1 MLWGRA
7 VGLAAFAIGL
17 AACGPSPDARSPHSR
32 RAAHPTVATA
42 TPDEAGARR
51 AKLIFRVD
59 GEPFPLP
66 LVAGKVAGHP
76 TKILIDSGASSHV
89 VAGWLARSIGLS
101 MKKLGDIGTDHVGK
115 QIQTFRVEG
124 AKLSIDG
131 WGRLAESPVIAMDV
145 PEVAERLGIGAIVSP
160 QQLARGKDG
169 VVLDM
174 RAGVLRTA
182 PFVETA
188 HEMAGTGSPLVT
200 LGEARVCEDRDS
212 AIPGLSFVI
221 PATID
226 GQRANL
232 LLDTGAHHSD
242 LFASSAAGQ
251 KLGPRSVPNRDEVFA
266 ASGKV
271 ARRVLYQVK
280 LAAGSFAATADV
292 DLILGAPDRS
302 CARDGALAMD
312 VLKSCVLLFGR
323 GKLAVTCGPAEDETP
338 DGDADADADP

>member
-1 MLWGRA
+1 MLRGRA
-7 VGLAAFAIGL
+7 VGLAALAIGL
-17 AACGPSPDARSPHSR
+17 AACGPTPDARSPHSR
-32 RAAHPTVATA
+32 RTAHATVANA
-42 TPDEAGARR
+42 TPEDAHLRH
-51 AKLIFRVD
+51 AKLIFRAR
-59 GEPFPLP
+59 GKAFPLP
-66 LVAGKVAGHP
+66 LVEGKVAGHP

-89 VAGWLARSIGLS
+89 VAGWLARSLGLS
-101 MKKLGDIGTDHVGK
+101 MKKLGDVGTDHVGK

-145 PEVAERLGIGAIVSP
+145 PEIVEKLGIGAIVSP
-160 QQLARGKDG
+160 QQLASGKNG
-169 VVLDM
+169 VVLDL
-174 RAGVLRTA
+174 RDGVLRTA

-242 LFASSAAGQ
+242 LFTSSPAGQ
-251 KLGPRSVPNRDEVFA
+251 KLAPRSVPNRDEVFT
-266 ASGKV
+266 ASGKLV
-271 ARRVLYQVK
+271 RRVLYQVK

-292 DLILGAPDRS
+292 DLILGAPDPS

-323 GKLAVTCGPAEDETP
+323 GKLAVTCGPADDETS
-338 DGDADADADP
+338 DADTDADP